1 MTIYISEQEST
12 QHFIIVDD
20 FNLLPNQHNLSS
32 TCRLD
37 ELLAL
42 RNWTGPESLAKK
54 AKARTIIVKLL
65 STAGTGF
72 FYTTRRPRTTAK
84 LSFMKFDPRANQNV
98 LFNEAKINR
107 PN

>member
-1 MTIYISEQEST
+1 MTT
-12 QHFIIVDD
+12 
-20 FNLLPNQHNLSS
+20 SS
-32 TCRLD
+32 TESA
-37 ELLAL
+37 ELLTQASEIMDSIL
-42 RNWTGPESLAKK
+42 T
-54 AKARTIIVKLL
+54 TIIVKLL

>member
-1 MTIYISEQEST
+1 M
-12 QHFIIVDD
+12 
-20 FNLLPNQHNLSS
+20 
-32 TCRLD
+32 
-37 ELLAL
+37 
-42 RNWTGPESLAKK
+42 AKK

-84 LSFMKFDPRANQNV
+84 LSFMKFDPRGMLWFFALWALFDTAFDKTQVSLLIPIIFQLFHNTKQHKTDNQNV

>member
-1 MTIYISEQEST
+1 MNLIRKSFHFTSTTTHISK
-12 QHFIIVDD
+12 V
-20 FNLLPNQHNLSS
+20 
-32 TCRLD
+32 
-37 ELLAL
+37 
-42 RNWTGPESLAKK
+42 LAKK

-72 FYTTRRPRTTAK
+72 FYTTRRPRTTPK

>member
-1 MTIYISEQEST
+1 MVFGNPKPGEPPAPDRT
-12 QHFIIVDD
+12 
-20 FNLLPNQHNLSS
+20 
-32 TCRLD
+32 
-37 ELLAL
+37 
-42 RNWTGPESLAKK
+42 LAKK

>member
-1 MTIYISEQEST
+1 MNLIRKSYHFTSTTTHISQE
-12 QHFIIVDD
+12 
-20 FNLLPNQHNLSS
+20 P
-32 TCRLD
+32 
-37 ELLAL
+37 ELLQ
-42 RNWTGPESLAKK
+42 K
-54 AKARTIIVKLL
+54 RTIIVKLL

>member
-1 MTIYISEQEST
+1 MQEWAGILLVLVGSHKAEHLVLGRDIQEQQTLVS
-12 QHFIIVDD
+12 
-20 FNLLPNQHNLSS
+20 P
-32 TCRLD
+32 
-37 ELLAL
+37 
-42 RNWTGPESLAKK
+42 GPDMAKK

-72 FYTTRRPRTTAK
+72 FYTTRRPRTTPK

>member
-1 MTIYISEQEST
+1 MPQVEANRTYMGEHQ
-12 QHFIIVDD
+12 
-20 FNLLPNQHNLSS
+20 
-32 TCRLD
+32 
-37 ELLAL
+37 
-42 RNWTGPESLAKK
+42 LAKK

-72 FYTTRRPRTTAK
+72 FYTTRRPRTSPK
-84 LSFMKFDPRANQNV
+84 LSFMKFDPRANQTV

>member
-1 MTIYISEQEST
+1 M
-12 QHFIIVDD
+12 IIEGS
-20 FNLLPNQHNLSS
+20 NRIHKPYQ
-32 TCRLD
+32 
-37 ELLAL
+37 
-42 RNWTGPESLAKK
+42 TGPSVDMAKK

>member
-1 MTIYISEQEST
+1 MGRIDNNNKAVVNY
-12 QHFIIVDD
+12 VDQIQKETHYGQQ
-20 FNLLPNQHNLSS
+20 PR
-32 TCRLD
+32 TM
-37 ELLAL
+37 
-42 RNWTGPESLAKK
+42 AKK

>member
-1 MTIYISEQEST
+1 MSLT
-12 QHFIIVDD
+12 V
-20 FNLLPNQHNLSS
+20 
-32 TCRLD
+32 
-37 ELLAL
+37 LLAICFIFS
-42 RNWTGPESLAKK
+42 PCFIVAKK

-72 FYTTRRPRTTAK
+72 FYTTRRPRTTPK
-84 LSFMKFDPRANQNV
+84 LSFVKFDPRVNQNV

>member
-1 MTIYISEQEST
+1 MCQQLQISGT
-12 QHFIIVDD
+12 GIVTVEALT
-20 FNLLPNQHNLSS
+20 FSSPVCSFYPLSHS
-32 TCRLD
+32 RD
-37 ELLAL
+37 
-42 RNWTGPESLAKK
+42 SLSAVAKK

>member
-1 MTIYISEQEST
+1 MKRVIEMTIDK
-12 QHFIIVDD
+12 V
-20 FNLLPNQHNLSS
+20 
-32 TCRLD
+32 
-37 ELLAL
+37 
-42 RNWTGPESLAKK
+42 AKK

>member
-1 MTIYISEQEST
+1 MGLTI
-12 QHFIIVDD
+12 
-20 FNLLPNQHNLSS
+20 L
-32 TCRLD
+32 
-37 ELLAL
+37 
-42 RNWTGPESLAKK
+42 
-54 AKARTIIVKLL
+54 VKLL

-84 LSFMKFDPRANQNV
+84 LSFMKFDPRVNQTV

>member
-1 MTIYISEQEST
+1 MNLIRKSFHFTYINNHT
-12 QHFIIVDD
+12 H
-20 FNLLPNQHNLSS
+20 L
-32 TCRLD
+32 TM
-37 ELLAL
+37 
-42 RNWTGPESLAKK
+42 AKK